1 MPSLEE
7 IRDAAEADLLTF
19 IRLVAPHR
27 MLGRCHEELVRWWER
42 DEAKSHQMVL
52 LPRDHQKSAMV
63 AYRVAWAI
71 TRNPAIT
78 ILYVS
83 ATTNLAEKQL
93 KFIKDILTSK
103 IYRRYWPDM
112 VNADENKRERW
123 TTSEFAVDHPKRK
136 SEGVR
141 DPTVFTAGLGS
152 AITGLHCNVAVLDD
166 VVVADNAYTKEGRD
180 DVRSNY
186 SFFAS
191 IETTDARE
199 WVVGTRYH
207 PGDLYSDLTDMVEEV
222 YNEAGDVTSQAQV
235 YEIFQREVEDAGD
248 GSGEFLWP
256 RQQRT
261 DGKWFGFNR
270 EVLARKRAQYL
281 DRTQF
286 YAQYYNNPNDSGNEA
301 ISGELFQ
308 YYDRRLLEPRG
319 DSWYLGETRLRTFAA
334 MDFAYSIKNTADY
347 TSIVVVGTD
356 EQNRFYVLDIDRF
369 KTNKVTEY
377 FEHILKLHNKWR
389 FNKIRCETTA
399 AQSIIV
405 EELRSNYIRQAGVPL
420 SVDSFSPTRNQ
431 GSKEER
437 IDATLRPRYEAQAVW
452 HYKSSVIDELEQ
464 ELKQVKPKH
473 DDVKDALAMAISIAA
488 SPLHQVGSRR
498 TQVRQQVMYHG
509 RFGGV
514 G

>member
-1 MPSLEE
+1 MSSLDQ
-7 IRDAAEADLLTF
+7 IRDAAEADLVTF
-19 IRLVAPHR
+19 IRLIAPHR
-27 MLGRCHEELVRWWER
+27 VLGRVHEEMCRWWTR
-42 DEAKSHQMVL
+42 DDAKSNQMVL

-63 AYRVAWAI
+63 AYRVAWEI
-71 TRNPAIT
+71 TRNPSLT

-93 KFIKDILTSK
+93 KFVKDILTSK

-112 VNADENKRERW
+112 VNPDESKRERW
-123 TTSEFAVDHPKRK
+123 TTSEFAVDHPRRK
-136 SEGVR
+136 AEGVR

-152 AITGLHCNVAVLDD
+152 AITGLHCNIAVLDD
-166 VVVADNAYTKEGRD
+166 VVVSDNAYTKEGRD
-180 DVRSNY
+180 DVRSQY

-191 IETTDARE
+191 IETTDAKE

-207 PGDLYSDLTDMVEEV
+207 PADLYGDLTEMQEET
-222 YNEAGDVTSQAQV
+222 YNENGDIAESRPV

-256 RQQRT
+256 RSQRP

-286 YAQYYNNPNDSGNEA
+286 YAQYYNNPNDPGNEA
-301 ISGELFQ
+301 IPASLFQ
-308 YYDRRLLEPRG
+308 YYDRRLLEQRG
-319 DSWYLGETRLRTFAA
+319 GVWYIGETRLRTYAA
-334 MDFAYSIKNTADY
+334 MDFAYSLKNQADF
-347 TSIVVVGTD
+347 TSIVVVGVD
-356 EQNRFYVLDIDRF
+356 EEGRFYVLDVERF
-369 KTNKVTEY
+369 KTNKVSEY
-377 FEHILKLHNKWR
+377 FEKVLKNYNRWK

-405 EELRSNYIRQAGVPL
+405 EELRSNYVRKAGIPL
-420 SVDSFSPTRNQ
+420 SIDSFSPTRNQ

-437 IDATLRPRYEAQAVW
+437 IDAVLRPRYEAQSIW
-452 HYKSSVIDELEQ
+452 HYKSAIIDELEQ

-473 DDVKDALAMAISIAA
+473 DDVKDALAMAITIAA
-488 SPLHQVGSRR
+488 SPLNSMQSRSKPR
-498 TQVRQQVMYHG
+498 EAVTYHG